1 MKSDFDLI
9 VHKFPENNDL
19 TIIPISD
26 VHLGAIE
33 HMQEAW
39 EQFIEDVL
47 KNPHAYVVLGG
58 DLCNNATRSSV
69 SNIFEETM
77 RPAAQKRRMAE
88 MLRPLADDNRIL
100 CAVSGNHERR
110 SGKDADDDPM
120 FDIMCKLDLEDLYRE
135 NMAFVKIQ
143 IGNNRSNGQHN
154 PTYVLA
160 VTHGAGGGL
169 FTGASVTRNERF
181 GYVMDGVDALIVGHT
196 HKGAISKPLKLKVDT
211 HNNRISM
218 VPFVTVSSVSWLNYG
233 GYALQKMLLPSATG
247 DPQMLKLFGRKKKI
261 QLTW

>member
-9 VHKFPENNDL
+9 IHKFPENNDL

-26 VHLGAIE
+26 VHLGALE
-33 HMQEAW
+33 HMQDEW
-39 EQFIEDVL
+39 EKFVEDVL
-47 KNPHAYVVLGG
+47 KSPHTYVVLGG
-58 DLCNNATRSSV
+58 DLLNNATRSSV

-77 RPAAQKRRMAE
+77 RPSAQKRRMAE

-143 IGNNRSNGQHN
+143 IGNNRSNGQLN

-247 DPQMLKLFGRKKKI
+247 DPQMLKLYGRKKKI